1 MFITMKPDMF
11 EINDIYYCKSIKNK
25 IMTGGTFT
33 RIIYSNELVSMNGV
47 HLIFTL
53 NGRTQ
58 EIYNNKFKFICDT
71 DEKTRSIIQLLQ
83 LIEHDILKER
93 YFKNKQ
99 INYKLKEQFHS
110 GFFKFFQ
117 SKSHVKTTN
126 DTHSKA
132 VLFSLKISGI
142 WSTDDNYGITYKFT
156 RL

>member
-1 MFITMKPDMF
+1 MKPDMF
-11 EINDIYYCKSIKNK
+11 EINDIYYCKPIKNK

-33 RIIYSNELVSMNGV
+33 RIIYSNELVSMNGI

-53 NGRTQ
+53 NGKIQ
-58 EIYNNKFKFICDT
+58 EIYNNKFKFIYDT
-71 DEKTRSIIQLLQ
+71 DEKTRGIIQLIQ
-83 LIEHDILKER
+83 NIENDILKGR
-93 YFKNKQ
+93 FFKDKQ
-99 INYKLKEQFHS
+99 INYKLKEQINT

-117 SKSHVKTTN
+117 TKIQTKIQTKTTN
-126 DTHSKA
+126 DMHSKP